1 MLGPEKMFLRPRG
14 AIRLRGVEIRVFE
27 SNGRAITVDI
37 REACSNMGRSCVV
50 IQENS
55 IALIRVR

>member
-1 MLGPEKMFLRPRG
+1 MFLRPRG